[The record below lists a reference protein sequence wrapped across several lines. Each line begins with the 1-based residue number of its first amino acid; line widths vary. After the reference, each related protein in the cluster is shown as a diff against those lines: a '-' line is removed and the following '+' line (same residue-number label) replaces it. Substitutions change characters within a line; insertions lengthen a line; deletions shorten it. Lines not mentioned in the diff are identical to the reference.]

1 MDTAAGCSTRAAIS
15 RSHSSA
21 FADRRF
27 VYIGTTVQTIWPVAF
42 ALLLLGGSPDPPVGR
57 VRAIGPFVLALIE
70 DTAARSMTVR
80 ELLGRLAYTNVI
92 VYVEMTASAQIPV
105 ARTKLV
111 TSAPGVRF
119 LRIGINVA
127 LPLPDLAPALA
138 HELQHAVEIA
148 EHDEVTDDDALRD
161 LYERIG
167 RARGGDRY
175 ETEAARE
182 VEAIVRGELRRRIG
196 G

>member
-1 MDTAAGCSTRAAIS
+1 MRRSPLDDLF

-21 FADRRF
+21 FVDRCF
-27 VYIGTTVQTIWPVAF
+27 VYTATTVFTLWPL
-42 ALLLLGGSPDPPVGR
+42 ALGLMLSAAWHSDPGASSPV
-57 VRAIGPFVLALIE
+57 VRAMAPFVRALIT
-70 DTAARSMTVR
+70 DTAARSATVR
-80 ELLGRLAYTNVI
+80 ELLARLACTDVI
-92 VYVEMTASAQIPV
+92 VYVELTGSMQVPV

-119 LRIGINVA
+119 LRIGINAA
-127 LPLPDLAPALA
+127 LPSHDLAPLLA

-148 EHDEVTDDDALRD
+148 ENPSVTTEDGVRR

-167 RARGGDRY
+167 RALGDDRF
-175 ETEAARE
+175 ETEAARD
-182 VEAIVRGELRRRIG
+182 VEWIVRGELRRKIG

>member
-1 MDTAAGCSTRAAIS
+1 MDTTTRRSSRAGVT
-15 RSHSSA
+15 RSHSVA
-21 FADRRF
+21 VADRAF
-27 VYIGTTVQTIWPVAF
+27 VYIDNTVQTLWPVAF
-42 ALLLLGGSPDPPVGR
+42 AILLLGGSPDPPTGR
-57 VRAIGPFVLALIE
+57 VRALEPFVLALIE

-80 ELLGRLAYTNVI
+80 ELLGRLASSDVI

-111 TSAPGVRF
+111 TTAPGVRF
-119 LRIGINVA
+119 LRIGINAA
-127 LPLPDLAPALA
+127 LQFPDLAPTLA

-148 EHDEVTDDDALRD
+148 EHEDVTDDAAVRR

-175 ETEAARE
+175 ETDAARN
-182 VEAIVRGELRRRIG
+182 VEWIVRGELRRRIG